1 MGRSGKM
8 RRRAG
13 RRFLAITSEGKFTI
27 IETTTAACEFRMQ
40 VCLRHS
46 SSTTLLLAKTL
57 FFPPFILHPSRL
69 PFPFPCQRDLSSAR
83 ATTPPLSPSLPLF
96 SISRRP
102 VFLPG
107 FTLLLLLLLPLVVD
121 PNDVRGEPRRE
132 AELDK

>member
-69 PFPFPCQRDLSSAR
+69 SFPFPCQRDLSSAR
-83 ATTPPLSPSLPLF
+83 ATTLVPSPLPLPSSLLYF
-96 SISRRP
+96 SPTRLPPWIYPPPPPPSTRRGPKRRP
-102 VFLPG
+102 RR
-107 FTLLLLLLLPLVVD
+107 TKK
-121 PNDVRGEPRRE
+121 RG
-132 AELDK
+132 

>member
-69 PFPFPCQRDLSSAR
+69 SFPFPCQRDLSSAR
-83 ATTPPLSPSLPLF
+83 ATTPPLPSSLLYFSPTRLPPWIYPPPPPPP
-96 SISRRP
+96 STRRGPKRRP
-102 VFLPG
+102 RR
-107 FTLLLLLLLPLVVD
+107 TKK
-121 PNDVRGEPRRE
+121 RG
-132 AELDK
+132 

>member
-69 PFPFPCQRDLSSAR
+69 SFPFPCQRDLSSAR
-83 ATTPPLSPSLPLF
+83 ATTPPPPFLSSLFLADPSSSLDLPSSSSSFHSSWTQTTSAANQEERL
-96 SISRRP
+96 S
-102 VFLPG
+102 
-107 FTLLLLLLLPLVVD
+107 
-121 PNDVRGEPRRE
+121 
-132 AELDK
+132 

>member
-83 ATTPPLSPSLPLF
+83 ATTLVPSPLPLPSSLLYF
-96 SISRRP
+96 SPTRLPPWIYPPPPPPSTRRGPKRRP
-102 VFLPG
+102 RR
-107 FTLLLLLLLPLVVD
+107 TKK
-121 PNDVRGEPRRE
+121 RG
-132 AELDK
+132 

>member
-69 PFPFPCQRDLSSAR
+69 SFPFPCQRDLSSAR
-83 ATTPPLSPSLPLF
+83 ATTLVPSPLPLPSSLLYF
-96 SISRRP
+96 SPTRLPPWIYPPPPPPPSTRRGPKRRP
-102 VFLPG
+102 RR
-107 FTLLLLLLLPLVVD
+107 TKK
-121 PNDVRGEPRRE
+121 RG
-132 AELDK
+132 

>member
-69 PFPFPCQRDLSSAR
+69 SFPFPCQRDLSSAR
-83 ATTPPLSPSLPLF
+83 ATTPLPSPPPFLSSLFLADPSSSLDLPSSSSSSFHSSWTQTTSAANQEERL
-96 SISRRP
+96 S
-102 VFLPG
+102 
-107 FTLLLLLLLPLVVD
+107 
-121 PNDVRGEPRRE
+121 
-132 AELDK
+132 